1 MDIKNKTKQRQK
13 VISSRQCKHAH
24 IFNQNTFLKQ
34 NILTDNALK
43 NKTKQNYYYNFR
55 RRGRKAKPNTHDMN
69 ENVSTCSSWRSFCF
83 CFFCLFFIHTFRKRT
98 EGERDLPPPPPHPS
112 KGGEGVPCTPQ
123 GVPLELEAHHLW
135 FRSDK
140 LISSV
145 LYFIDWWLDHDDW
158 NLIPKFM

>member
-43 NKTKQNYYYNFR
+43 NKTKQNYYFSFR
-55 RRGRKAKPNTHDMN
+55 RRGRKAKQNTHDMN

-83 CFFCLFFIHTFRKRT
+83 CFFVCFLFILLEKEQR
-98 EGERDLPPPPPHPS
+98 EREICPPPPPP

-123 GVPLELEAHHLW
+123 GVPLEREAHHLW

-158 NLIPKFM
+158 NLIPKFI